1 MYNFFPGLIVGAII
15 LQVAIIAP
23 SMFRTL
29 DMDNFGKAIRAIW
42 PKFFAMIAV
51 LGALSF
57 IVVYLNGELSIY
69 HSVVPILSVI
79 LASVCYVII
88 PATNRATDDGDH
100 KTFKILHRISVSFC
114 LLYTSP
120 SPRDRS
126 LSRMPSSA

>member
-29 DMDNFGKAIRAIW
+29 DIDNFGKAIRAIW

-69 HSVVPILSVI
+69 HSVVAILSVI

-100 KTFKILHRISVSFC
+100 KTFKILHRISVSFTII
-114 LLYTSP
+114 LLIINIAFP
-120 SPRDRS
+120 FLP
-126 LSRMPSSA
+126 